1 MERGFVYCLDA
12 VEKRLK
18 GPAMDEDFLYLRIA
32 ESIRRDINDGNYKPG
47 DPLPSI
53 RSIADTWNC
62 TNGTVQR
69 ALRELEAA
77 GLVTTHVGK
86 RTRVIGAPQ
95 LAPADTLQ
103 RANLI
108 HRAETFL
115 LQSMTAGYTPLDV
128 EDAFRVA
135 LNRWRSAVQ
144 PQTRLSANT
153 LRFSGSHDLAV
164 AWMATHFGEIAPGYS
179 LKLNFTGSLSGLKN
193 LQINECDIAG
203 THLWDEQSETY
214 NSPFIQQILPGEKIA
229 LITLAQRRLGF
240 MLKPGNPK
248 QIHGIEDLA
257 KPGIRFVN
265 RQPGSGTRVF
275 LDAQLEKRSIDPAR
289 IVGYSDERSTHSEV
303 AAEVAQSRA
312 DTGIGLEAAARAYEL
327 DFILLTTESYDLAV
341 KESTFGL
348 APIQHLINWLKG
360 EEFRILLNRMGGYE
374 SMESGIVRWIS

>member
-1 MERGFVYCLDA
+1 
-12 VEKRLK
+12 
-18 GPAMDEDFLYLRIA
+18 MDEDFLYLRIA

-275 LDAQLEKRSIDPAR
+275 LDAQLEKSSIDPAR
-289 IVGYSDERSTHSEV
+289 IAGYSDERSTHSEV

-341 KESTFGL
+341 KESTYRL
-348 APIQHLINWLKG
+348 APIQRLIDWLKG